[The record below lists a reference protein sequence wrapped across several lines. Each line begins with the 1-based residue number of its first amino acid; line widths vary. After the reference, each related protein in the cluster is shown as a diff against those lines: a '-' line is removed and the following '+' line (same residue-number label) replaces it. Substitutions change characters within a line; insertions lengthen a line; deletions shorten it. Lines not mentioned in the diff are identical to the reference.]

1 MYKYKKRFINSTKP
15 STIFDSN
22 GNEIGV
28 VQKYYKNI
36 FEKIIGNVSFGHFFE
51 RYLFKDENDN
61 IIVMA
66 KKTGIQQ
73 KKIID

>member
-15 STIFDSN
+15 SIIFDSN

-36 FEKIIGNVSFGHFFE
+36 FEKNYRKYIFWA
-51 RYLFKDENDN
+51 LF
-61 IIVMA
+61 
-66 KKTGIQQ
+66 
-73 KKIID
+73 

>member
-36 FEKIIGNVSFGHFFE
+36 FEKIIGNVSFGRFFE
-51 RYLFKDENDN
+51 RYLF
-61 IIVMA
+61 
-66 KKTGIQQ
+66 
-73 KKIID
+73 

>member
-28 VQKYYKNI
+28 VQ
-36 FEKIIGNVSFGHFFE
+36 V
-51 RYLFKDENDN
+51 
-61 IIVMA
+61 
-66 KKTGIQQ
+66 
-73 KKIID
+73 